1 MWSVMNRTSISK
13 DGVTSISKDGLL
25 VVHRQ
30 QPLSRPIELIVV
42 PRSSLDGLLTAIYIK
57 FDHPSKNQL
66 HMVMQRHF
74 FALDMSAAITRVSD
88 SCHTC
93 TSLKK
98 FPSSLASQSSKD
110 PPEVVGVS
118 FAADIKEEAF
128 RILGTTTQYQP
139 SVATLKEVLMEKW
152 NLIQNQ
158 PLLRKFFQE
167 PPIISYN

>member
-1 MWSVMNRTSISK
+1 
-13 DGVTSISKDGLL
+13 
-25 VVHRQ
+25 
-30 QPLSRPIELIVV
+30 
-42 PRSSLDGLLTAIYIK
+42 
-57 FDHPSKNQL
+57 
-66 HMVMQRHF
+66 
-74 FALDMSAAITRVSD
+74 MSAVITRVSD

-118 FAADIKEEAF
+118 FAADIKGEAF

-158 PLLRKFFQE
+158 PLLRQFFQE